1 MTAYTNKK
9 TGKTVTLTQQEEDR
23 FFDNR
28 DPNEWERADAAV
40 MEPLSV
46 AKL

>member
-9 TGKTVTLTQQEEDR
+9 TRQLVTLTQKEEDR

-28 DPNEWERADAAV
+28 DPNEWERADAAI
-40 MEPLSV
+40 MEPISV
-46 AKL
+46 AKP